1 MKTLTILL
9 LVVALVVPCMMA
21 SSVVVPSQGVSVY
34 TAHNSPSYDGY
45 TYIGNDFATV
55 MPTNHLQS
63 LPNVNVR
70 IYDSPQKAFKS
81 LATGENDAFIYS
93 SSMGTEIINS
103 SKEFRGI
110 RSFELSK

>member
-9 LVVALVVPCMMA
+9 LVVALVVPCIMA
-21 SSVVVPSQGVSVY
+21 SSVVVPPKGMSVY

-45 TYIGNDFATV
+45 TYIGNDFAMV
-55 MPTNHLQS
+55 MPAKHLQS

-70 IYDSPQKAFKS
+70 TYDSPQKAFQS
-81 LATGENDAFIYS
+81 LKTGENDAFIFP
-93 SSMGTEIINS
+93 SSMGAEIINS
-103 SKEFRGI
+103 SEEFKGI